1 MPSREEEHLLLKMKD
16 VEIISEVFTSS
27 NDTACLL
34 KEGIRQYLTEHASSN
49 SQEADADRTVMVWTA
64 MVVLEV
70 CGHHFPVCSLLVK
83 SVTPPVPA
91 GMTMVA
97 KIYSIEVI
105 EEL

>member
-27 NDTACLL
+27 NDTGYLL

-49 SQEADADRTVMVWTA
+49 SQGADSDRTVMVWTV
-64 MVVLEV
+64 MVVLEM
-70 CGHHFPVCSLLVK
+70 CRHHFPVCSLLVK
-83 SVTPPVPA
+83 SMTYPVPA
-91 GMTMVA
+91 GITIVA
-97 KIYSIEVI
+97 KIYSIEVV